1 MCLLASF
8 CSHKLELYQDTQQY
22 TGISRVQAAIFLQPR
37 ENSELGKVEIFI
49 EPRWS
54 AAVPAPEAA
63 LVRDTGAREGG
74 NKLLH

>member
-8 CSHKLELYQDTQQY
+8 RSHKLELYQDTQQY

-49 EPRWS
+49 EPHWS
-54 AAVPAPEAA
+54 AAAGT
-63 LVRDTGAREGG
+63 RGG
-74 NKLLH
+74 PCMGD